1 MPNLLSKM
9 AVTAL
14 VSIFVVVT
22 LSSCSSLLGKND
34 KEARVIKNN
43 IDLALGYLKRG
54 QYDVSNQ
61 KINRALDADWENS
74 EAHTVAALLAERQ
87 KRTEKAE
94 EHYRYA
100 IEFQPDDGSV
110 LNNYGVFLCRQGKP
124 QKAVELFMKAVNI
137 PSYVTPN
144 EAYENAGACAR
155 QIPDLKNAE
164 KYLRIALSGN
174 PKLPNALYEMAQISY
189 GQKKNLSVRAYLQ
202 RFAAVASH
210 TPQSLWLGV
219 RAEKNLGDRQASEV
233 YAKKLQRLFPDSEEF
248 TKLLALP
255 EDKTSR
261 TGS

>member
-1 MPNLLSKM
+1 MPKFFSKLTFYLL
-9 AVTAL
+9 VNTFL
-14 VSIFVVVT
+14 IVS
-22 LSSCSSLLGKND
+22 LSACSFLISQD
-34 KEARVIKNN
+34 DAEARVVKNN

-54 QYDVSNQ
+54 QYKISNLR
-61 KINRALDADWENS
+61 ITRALDADWENS
-74 EAHTVAALLAERQ
+74 EAHTVAALLAEKQ
-87 KRTEKAE
+87 HFIEKAE
-94 EHYRYA
+94 EHYQYA

-124 QKAVELFMKAVNI
+124 GKAVALFLEAVNI
-137 PSYVTPN
+137 PGYVTPN
-144 EAYENAGACAR
+144 EAYENAGACSR
-155 QIPDLKNAE
+155 QIPDLENAE
-164 KYLRIALSGN
+164 KYLRLALSGN

-202 RFAAVASH
+202 RFEAVATH

-219 RAEKNLGDRQASEV
+219 RAEKILGDRKASAA
-233 YAKKLQRLFPDSEEF
+233 YAKKLQRLFPNSEEF